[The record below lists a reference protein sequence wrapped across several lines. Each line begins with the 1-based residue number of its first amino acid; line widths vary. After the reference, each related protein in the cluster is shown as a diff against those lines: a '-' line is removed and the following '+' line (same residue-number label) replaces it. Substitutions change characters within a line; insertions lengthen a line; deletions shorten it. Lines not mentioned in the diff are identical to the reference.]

1 MTGLRSQA
9 TSASIR
15 ELRQLIAIALLALFG
30 LPFASSLLALTPK
43 SETKLPVCCRQN
55 GKHHCMMAIADRTK
69 LASDKPGFGAPAEKC
84 PFAPSHAI
92 TVPAHD
98 LIGVLPGSAIFAD
111 LVSHPAVYPQTLAK
125 WRINRD
131 RSNQKRGPPTA

>member
-1 MTGLRSQA
+1 MDSLRK
-9 TSASIR
+9 
-15 ELRQLIAIALLALFG
+15 LIAIALLALFG
-30 LPFASSLLALTPK
+30 LPFASTLLALAPK
-43 SETKLPVCCRQN
+43 SEANLPACCRRS
-55 GKHHCMMAIADRTK
+55 GKHHCMMAMAERTK
-69 LASDKPGFGAPAEKC
+69 LVGDKPEFGAPPEKC

-98 LIGVLPGSAIFAD
+98 LLGVLSGSAIFAG
-111 LVSHPAVYPQTLAK
+111 LVSHPAVYPQTLAQ